1 MPLFDTVLVANRGEI
16 AVRVIRTLRALDIRS
31 VAVYSDADADAV
43 HTRLADVAVRIGPAD
58 ARASYL
64 DIDAVLDAARA
75 TGAQAI
81 HPGYGF
87 LSENVAF
94 GHACAEA
101 GIVFIGPD
109 EYALAVMGD
118 KIRAKLHVAES
129 GVPVVP
135 GVSDPTLDDAGLIAA
150 AEGVGYPLLIKPSA
164 GGGGKGM
171 QLVRS
176 SDELA
181 DGIATAR
188 RVAASSFGDDTLL
201 LERFIEEPRHIE
213 VQVLADA
220 HGGVIHLGER
230 ECSLQRRHQK
240 VIEEAPSPLLDAATR
255 ERIGRAACDAAR
267 SVDYRGAGTV
277 EFLVSARDPETF
289 FFIEMNTRLQVEHPV
304 TEAVTG
310 TDIVAEQVRI
320 AAGLPLSL
328 TQGDL
333 RMTGHAIEARVY
345 AESPERGFL
354 PSAGRILAYREP
366 AGVRVDSGIDVDSAV
381 SAHYDPMLEKVIAF
395 GADRAEAV
403 DRLDAALAETVV
415 LGIDTNIAFLRSLL
429 ADDDVRAGRLDT
441 ELIDRLPVPEPAVPD
456 DALLAVVAEAIA
468 ATDVEAPGRTAPLWR
483 ERSGWRIGADRP
495 RSVTLEFDTP
505 EGRATRDVLAS
516 RVASDEAPAGRAASE
531 EEAAAGRAASEEE
544 APAGRVASE
553 EEAPAGRAA
562 SEEEAPAGRAA
573 SEEEAPAGRA
583 ASEEEAPAGR
593 AASEEEA
600 PAGRVASD
608 EGARV
613 SRPSHASGDL
623 AAKRRAAS
631 ALLDQRVII
640 VRDGASVW
648 VHADGASFQLAVL
661 DRAARLT
668 RSLAAVRRE
677 AGGVAPEVRSPM
689 PGTVVAIHVADG
701 DHVEEGAPIA
711 SIEAMKMEHRVT
723 APTAG
728 IVHLDVH
735 VGGLVSRDQLIASV
749 TPITSATSATTSEKE
764 ETPS

>member
-1 MPLFDTVLVANRGEI
+1 MPLFDTVLIANRGEI
-16 AVRVIRTLRALDIRS
+16 AVRVIRTLRALGIRS

-87 LSENVAF
+87 LSENAAF

-310 TDIVAEQVRI
+310 TDIVAEQLRI

-354 PSAGRILAYREP
+354 PSTGRILAYREP
-366 AGVRVDSGIDVDSAV
+366 AGVRVDSGIDVDSVV
-381 SAHYDPMLEKVIAF
+381 SANYDPMLAKVIAF

-441 ELIDRLPVPEPAVPD
+441 ELIDRLPAPEPAVPD
-456 DALLAVVAEAIA
+456 DVLLAVVAEAVA
-468 ATDVEAPGRTAPLWR
+468 ATDVEAPGRAAPLWR

-495 RSVTLEFDTP
+495 RSVTLEFETP
-505 EGRATRDVLAS
+505 EGRATRD
-516 RVASDEAPAGRAASE
+516 DPADRGS
-531 EEAAAGRAASEEE
+531 
-544 APAGRVASE
+544 
-553 EEAPAGRAA
+553 
-562 SEEEAPAGRAA
+562 
-573 SEEEAPAGRA
+573 
-583 ASEEEAPAGR
+583 
-593 AASEEEA
+593 
-600 PAGRVASD
+600 
-608 EGARV
+608 
-613 SRPSHASGDL
+613 
-623 AAKRRAAS
+623 AS
-631 ALLDQRVII
+631 ALLDQRVTI

-648 VHADGASFQLAVL
+648 VHANGASFQLAVL

-677 AGGVAPEVRSPM
+677 TGGVAPEVRSPM
-689 PGTVVAIHVADG
+689 PGTVVAVHVADG

-723 APTAG
+723 APTVG
-728 IVHLDVH
+728 IVHLGVR